1 MIRQL
6 LTRLRFLLRPNSRH
20 DLDEEI
26 EFHIEQSIRHKT
38 AQGIPLEEARRQAL
52 IEFGGVER
60 TREQSHQQRPGWWL
74 ETLAQDIR
82 YALRGFRRNPVFT
95 LTAIATLALGIGA
108 TTAVFSVVDPI
119 LFRALPYGHPDRL
132 VSIGLTQSLEKQEF
146 TLGGFYYY
154 WKDNQTPFE
163 SLTEEGGTDEC
174 DLTEHNPVRLNCAR
188 VEGNFLP
195 TLGISPL
202 LGRNF
207 LPEEDRP
214 HGPKVALISYGLW
227 LTQYNRDPG
236 ILNRLIEIDGK
247 PVRVVGVL
255 PKDFEMPRL
264 QAADIVVPRAV
275 DISAQRTVNDGLG
288 IPMWVF
294 ARLKPGVTLDQAR
307 EAMQPLYQDI
317 LKILPVEDRTVF
329 RKDFHFKVRS
339 LRDRQVDDI
348 RLIAWILFGSVLAVL
363 LIACANVASLLLT
376 RAAARQRELAVRSAL
391 GASRSRLIRQTLTEA
406 LLLSLSGAAAGC
418 GLAAILLKVFVAI
431 APAGI
436 PFLDKA
442 TLDPR
447 ILLFTVLLSLLCGAL
462 FGLFPAL
469 QRPRTGALAA
479 RSTPSGSHAALRRI
493 LVVGQIAVSMILLS
507 GAGLLLRS
515 FQNLQSQNL
524 GMQTH
529 GILTVET
536 SLTLQRYAS
545 DQKKMEFYRQVE
557 DMTRRI
563 PGVTSVGM
571 SDSLPPAGWHGGRR
585 YADLL
590 VDGRSATPL
599 NTGGTVTCR
608 SVNPGYF
615 RALGIPIV
623 KGQNFT
629 EEQRDLPNEHF
640 MILSRLLADRLFP
653 RQNPLGQRIRIGKD
667 DDFWFTVVGVA
678 ADVRNADLQGD
689 NEPEFYT
696 LRRYADSNWN
706 RTILTVVTALP
717 PDTVAPWIRSRISR
731 LDPSVPVDIE
741 PMHERIS
748 KLADRPRFESALLG
762 FFAFTGLLMAIIGL
776 YGVTAFMVA
785 QRTQEVGVR
794 MALGASRSSILR
806 LILWDGVRLI
816 AIGTALG
823 LCAALTLSRLL
834 RTMLFSIGPHDPI
847 TFVAVTV
854 LLALVALI
862 ATLLPASSAT
872 KVDPVVALRYE

>member
-6 LTRLRFLLRPNSRH
+6 LTRLRFLVHPNSRH
-20 DLDEEI
+20 DLDEEL
-26 EFHIEQSIRHKT
+26 EFHIEQSTQQKI
-38 AQGIPLEEARRQAL
+38 AQGISPEEARRQTL
-52 IEFGGVER
+52 IEFGGIER
-60 TREQSHQQRPGWWL
+60 TREQSHQQRPGWLL
-74 ETLAQDIR
+74 ETLAQDVR

-174 DLTEHNPVRLNCAR
+174 DLTEHNPVRLNCAH

-214 HGPKVALISYGLW
+214 NGPKVALISYGLW

-236 ILNRLIEIDGK
+236 ILNKLIEIDGK
-247 PVRVVGVL
+247 PVRVIGVL

-288 IPMWVF
+288 IPMWAF
-294 ARLKPGVTLDQAR
+294 GRLKPGVTIEQAYQ
-307 EAMQPLYQDI
+307 AMQPLYQYI
-317 LKILPVEDRTVF
+317 LKILPAEDRTVF

-406 LLLSLSGAAAGC
+406 LLLSLAGAAAGC
-418 GLAAILLKVFVAI
+418 ALAAILLKVFVAI

-442 TLDPR
+442 SLDLR
-447 ILLFTVLLSLLCGAL
+447 ILLFTVLLALFSGIL
-462 FGLFPAL
+462 FGLVPAL
-469 QRPRTGALAA
+469 QRPSPGALAA
-479 RSTPSGSHAALRRI
+479 HTTPSGSHAALRRA

-515 FQNLQSQNL
+515 FRNLQSQNL

-529 GILTVET
+529 GILTVEA

-545 DQKKMEFYRQVE
+545 NQKKMEFYRQVE
-557 DMTRRI
+557 DAIRRI
-563 PGVTSVGM
+563 PGVTSVGI
-571 SDSLPPAGWHGGRR
+571 SDSLPPAGWHSGRR

-590 VDGRSATPL
+590 VDGRPATPL

-608 SVNPGYF
+608 SVTPGYF
-615 RALGIPIV
+615 HALGIPIL

-653 RQNPLGQRIRIGKD
+653 QQNPLNQRIRIGL
-667 DDFWFTVVGVA
+667 DDFWYTIVGVA

-696 LRRYADSNWN
+696 LRRYSDTNWN
-706 RTILTVVTALP
+706 RTLLTVETALP

-731 LDPSVPVDIE
+731 LDPSVPVDIA
-741 PMHERIS
+741 PLRLRVERF
-748 KLADRPRFESALLG
+748 ADRPRFESALLG
-762 FFAFTGLLMAIIGL
+762 FFASTGLLMAIIGL

-816 AIGTALG
+816 ALGTTIG
-823 LCAALTLSRLL
+823 LCAALALSRLL
-834 RTMLFSIGPHDPI
+834 RTLLFSIGPHDPV
-847 TFVAVTV
+847 TFTAVTA
-854 LLALVALI
+854 LLALVALA
-862 ATLLPASSAT
+862 ATLLPARSAT